1 MAIDK
6 AVENEYGAQFTYHK
20 LREVRIINDDEIGVQ
35 LTLTV
40 HSWINKQ
47 ARIDGKRPTVR
58 QCIIMAADFAMTPFY
73 ALLKAKFSEF
83 AQGVDDFDNSFKPE
97 AAEAHPEF
105 ISQNT
110 QGHVFERHTEKTEE
124 AADVTEEEV
133 IEAPQAAEETA
144 ELVA

>member
-97 AAEAHPEF
+97 AA
-105 ISQNT
+105 
-110 QGHVFERHTEKTEE
+110 
-124 AADVTEEEV
+124 DVTEEEV
-133 IEAPQAAEETA
+133 IESPQAAEETA
-144 ELVA
+144 EQEEVITEDPEEKEAQDDNTENA